1 MLYLIGIG
9 LCNEK
14 NLTLEAVEAVKNCD
28 EVFLEG
34 YTSVLQCKKEDLE
47 KIIGKKINSADR
59 NLVESNALIQKA
71 KEKNIALLIIGDVF
85 SATTHITL
93 FLEAKKQNVE
103 VRVIHNASIL
113 TAIGIT
119 GLDLYKFGRTAS
131 VPFHKTDYPIE
142 VLKQNQQLGLHT
154 LFLLD
159 LDPKND
165 RFLTI
170 AEACDYLTKKG
181 ISPETKALGC
191 ARIGCP
197 DYKIVYAELNK
208 LRSIDFGKPPYCLII
223 PGKLHF
229 VEEETLSFYEI
240 K

>member
-1 MLYLIGIG
+1 MLYLIGVG

-14 NLTLEAVEAVKNCD
+14 SLTIEALDAIKNCD
-28 EVFLEG
+28 EVFLEN
-34 YTSVLQCKKEDLE
+34 YTSILQCSKEALE
-47 KIIGKKINSADR
+47 KITGKRIMLANRK
-59 NLVESNALIQKA
+59 LVESHELIKKA

-103 VRVIHNASIL
+103 IRVMHNASIL

-119 GLDLYKFGRTAS
+119 GLELYKFGRTAS
-131 VPFHKTDYPIE
+131 IPFHETDYPIE
-142 VLKQNQQLGLHT
+142 VLKQNQQFGLHT

-159 LDPKND
+159 LDPGNN

-170 AEACDYLTKKG
+170 AEACDYLIKKG
-181 ISPETKALGC
+181 ILPKTKALGC
-191 ARIGCP
+191 ARIGCF
-197 DYKIVYAELNK
+197 DHKIVYAELDK
-208 LRSIDFGKPPYCLII
+208 LRSVDFGKPPYCLVI

-229 VEEETLSFYEI
+229 VEEEMLSYYEI

>member
-14 NLTLEAVEAVKNCD
+14 NLTLEALDAIKNCD

-47 KIIGKKINSADR
+47 KIIGKKINFANR
-59 NLVESNALIQKA
+59 NLVESSALVQKA
-71 KEKNIALLIIGDVF
+71 KEKNIALLIVGDIF
-85 SATTHITL
+85 SATTHIAL

-103 VRVIHNASIL
+103 VRMIHNASIL

-119 GLDLYKFGRTAS
+119 GLELYKFGRTAS
-131 VPFHKTDYPIE
+131 IPFHETDYPIK
-142 VLKQNQQLGLHT
+142 VLKENQQLGLHT

-159 LDPKND
+159 LDPKNN

-170 AEACDYLTKKG
+170 AEACDYLIKKG

-191 ARIGCP
+191 ARIGCLN
-197 DYKIVYAELNK
+197 YKIVYANFNK
-208 LRSIDFGKPPYCLII
+208 LRSIDFGKPPYCLVI

-229 VEEETLSFYEI
+229 VEEEMLSFYEI

>member
-1 MLYLIGIG
+1 MLYLVGIG

-14 NLTLEAVEAVKNCD
+14 NLTLEAINAIKNCD
-28 EVFLEG
+28 EVFLEN

-47 KIIGKKINSADR
+47 KIIGKKINFADR
-59 NLVESNALIQKA
+59 NLVESNTLVQKA

-85 SATTHITL
+85 SATTHIAL

-103 VRVIHNASIL
+103 IRVINNASIL

-119 GLDLYKFGRTAS
+119 GLELYKFGRTAS
-131 VPFHKTDYPIE
+131 IPFHETDYPIK
-142 VLKQNQQLGLHT
+142 VLKENQQLGLHT

-159 LDPKND
+159 LNPENN

-170 AEACDYLTKKG
+170 AEACDYLIRKG
-181 ISPETKALGC
+181 IQPKTKALGC

-197 DYKIVYAELNK
+197 DYKIVYADLNELK
-208 LRSIDFGKPPYCLII
+208 SIDFGKPPYCLII

-229 VEEETLSFYEI
+229 VEEEMLSYFSYD
-240 K
+240 

>member
-1 MLYLIGIG
+1 MLCLIGIG

-14 NLTLEAVEAVKNCD
+14 NLTLEAIKAIKNCD
-28 EVFLEG
+28 EVFLEN
-34 YTSVLQCKKEDLE
+34 YTSILQCSKEALE
-47 KIIGKKINSADR
+47 KITGKRIMPANRK
-59 NLVESNALIQKA
+59 LVESHELIKKA
-71 KEKNIALLIIGDVF
+71 KEKNIALLITGDVF

-103 VRVIHNASIL
+103 VQVIHNASVL

-119 GLDLYKFGRTAS
+119 GLELYKFGRTAS
-131 VPFHKTDYPIE
+131 IPFHETDYPIK

-159 LDPKND
+159 LDPENN
-165 RFLTI
+165 RFLAI
-170 AEACDYLTKKG
+170 AEACDYLIKKG
-181 ISPETKALGC
+181 ISPKTKALGC

-197 DYKIVYAELNK
+197 DYRIVYANLNK
-208 LRSIDFGKPPYCLII
+208 LRSIDFGKPPYCLVI

-229 VEEETLSFYEI
+229 VEEEMLSFYEI